1 MSAVRGFTARTLSA
15 RDHGIRQLSPYD
27 SSEIYFPGAGVICL
41 CSDIFRSI
49 RKKKRQNAKKI
60 TLFTRPRSTNHIQ
73 YTRVS
78 MCVNRTCEK

>member
-49 RKKKRQNAKKI
+49 RKKSDKMQRK
-60 TLFTRPRSTNHIQ
+60 
-73 YTRVS
+73 
-78 MCVNRTCEK
+78 